1 MVQTIGPVNNA
12 RPVAVWILFGQT
24 SFVKA
29 VRAWN
34 DLKEGLGVGWVGV
47 WGGGGGGGQRAESER
62 GQLVATGNFP
72 PPE

>member
-1 MVQTIGPVNNA
+1 MVQTIGPINNA
-12 RPVAVWILFGQT
+12 RPVAVWILFRQT

-34 DLKEGLGVGWVGV
+34 DLKEGLGVGWVCY
-47 WGGGGGGGQRAESER
+47 WAESEM